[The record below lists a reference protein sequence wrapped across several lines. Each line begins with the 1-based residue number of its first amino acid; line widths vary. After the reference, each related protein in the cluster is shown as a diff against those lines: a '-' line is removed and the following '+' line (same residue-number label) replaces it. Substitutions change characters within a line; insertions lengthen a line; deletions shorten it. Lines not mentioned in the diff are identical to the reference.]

1 VLVRLAPHGPLAQRV
16 YQSLR
21 QAILSGEAGPGAR
34 LPSTRTL
41 ARDLGVS
48 RNTVLLAY
56 DQLLAEGY
64 LAGRRGSGS
73 YVAAAL
79 PDARLAPGAATR
91 RTSLV
96 QPAHPRLSA
105 YGRRVTS
112 LGDVPP
118 PQASEDL
125 PYDFRYGVPAVAD
138 FPHRRW
144 RRLVG
149 RAARDASPAS
159 MGYGATMGQAS
170 LRAALAA
177 YLRRVRGVV
186 CDPEQVLIVNGSQ
199 QALDLAARVLLEPG
213 DRVVI
218 EEPHYQGARR
228 VFLAAGARLVP
239 GPVDAEGLDVA
250 RLPGDAAHARVAYVT
265 PSHQFPLGGI
275 MSLARRLALLDWAR
289 RARAYVF
296 EDDYDSEYRY
306 EGRPVEAVQALDTG
320 GRVIYLGTLSKVLFP
335 ALRVGYL
342 ILPPALIATFR
353 AAKWLADR
361 HTPTLEQS
369 VLAEFIRHG
378 DFERHLRRSRTRNAA
393 RRMAL
398 LEALATSLADRA
410 EVAGANAGVHLV
422 VWITG
427 LSAHAMPR
435 LVARAAADGVGVYPV
450 APYYLRP
457 PARQGLIL
465 GYASLDEEK
474 IRAGIRRLRR
484 ALDDVTAR
492 RAL

>member
-1 VLVRLAPHGPLAQRV
+1 MLVRLAAHGPLAQQV
-16 YQSLR
+16 YQALR

-34 LPSTRTL
+34 LPSTRAL

-73 YVAAAL
+73 FVAPAL
-79 PDARLAPGAATR
+79 PDATPGAGTR
-91 RTSLV
+91 RASTV
-96 QPAHPRLSA
+96 RAARPRLSA

-112 LGDVPP
+112 LGDVAP
-118 PQASEDL
+118 PQASDHL
-125 PYDFRYGVPAVAD
+125 PYDFRYGVPAVSD

-144 RRLVG
+144 RRLIG
-149 RAARDASPAS
+149 RVAREASPAS

-199 QALDLAARVLLEPG
+199 QALDLATRVLLEPG

-228 VFLAAGARLVP
+228 VFLGAGARLVP
-239 GPVDAEGLDVA
+239 GPVDAEGLDVR
-250 RLPGDAAHARVAYVT
+250 RLPRDAAQARVAYVT

-306 EGRPVEAVQALDTG
+306 EGRPVEAVQALDTRG
-320 GRVIYLGTLSKVLFP
+320 HVIYVGTLSKVLFP

-378 DFERHLRRSRTRNAA
+378 DFERHLRRARTRNAA
-393 RRMAL
+393 RRAAL
-398 LEALATSLADRA
+398 LDAVATSLAGRT
-410 EVAGANAGVHLV
+410 EIAGANAGVHLV
-422 VWITG
+422 LWLIG
-427 LSAHAMPR
+427 LSSGALPR
-435 LVARAAADGVGVYPV
+435 LVARAAAEGVGVYPI

-457 PARQGLIL
+457 PTRQGLIL
-465 GYASLDEEK
+465 GYGSLDEEK
-474 IRAGIRRLRR
+474 IREGIRRLRL
-484 ALDDVTAR
+484 ALDDVAAR
-492 RAL
+492 

>member
-1 VLVRLAPHGPLAQRV
+1 MLVKLSANGPLGQQV

-21 QAILSGEAGPGAR
+21 QAILSGAAGPGAR
-34 LPSTRTL
+34 LPSTRAL

-73 YVAAAL
+73 YVASAL
-79 PDARLAPGAATR
+79 PGPRLTSGEATR
-91 RTSLV
+91 RASPRATGR
-96 QPAHPRLSA
+96 PRLSA
-105 YGRRVTS
+105 YGRRVAA

-118 PQASEDL
+118 PQASGHL
-125 PYDFRYGVPAVAD
+125 PYDFRYGVPAVD
-138 FPHRRW
+138 DLPHRQW

-149 RAARDASPAS
+149 RVVRDASPAS
-159 MGYGATMGQAS
+159 MAYGPTMGQAP

-186 CDPEQVLIVNGSQ
+186 CDPEHVVVVNGSQ

-228 VFLAAGARLVP
+228 VFLAAGARLLP
-239 GPVDAEGLDVA
+239 APVDGEGLDVA
-250 RLPGDAAHARVAYVT
+250 RLPREAARARLAYVT

-275 MSLARRLALLDWAR
+275 MSLPRRLALLAWAR
-289 RARAYVF
+289 RARAYVI

-306 EGRPVEAVQALDTG
+306 EGRPVEAVQGLDRRG
-320 GRVIYLGTLSKVLFP
+320 HVIYVGTLSKVLFP

-342 ILPPALIATFR
+342 ILPPALVDAFR

-369 VLAEFIRHG
+369 VLAAFIQHG
-378 DFERHLRRSRTRNAA
+378 DFERHVRRSRTRNAA
-393 RRMAL
+393 RRAAL
-398 LEALATSLADRA
+398 LEALATSLGARV

-422 VWITG
+422 LWLTG
-427 LSAHAMPR
+427 ISSRAMPG
-435 LVARAAADGVGVYPV
+435 LIARAADEGVGVYPI

-457 PARQGLIL
+457 PERQGLIL
-465 GYASLDEEK
+465 GYASLDEAK
-474 IRAGIRRLRR
+474 IREGIRCLRV
-484 ALDDVTAR
+484 ALDDIAGR
-492 RAL
+492 RGR